1 MSGVDSLPAEAVVA
15 LNLDQRRKLAG
26 LVEAERRKASL
37 WWTFLNE
44 MRIRGELPV
53 WVKTQDVGTA
63 GDHDHWLQ
71 LREEVNK
78 AMFGKVRHIALEG
91 EPEWVG
97 ITLDGHQWGL
107 TQRPSPLE
115 AIQGTESVEQLQEK
129 VLQHLSGDIALGST
143 NERKA
148 S

>member
-1 MSGVDSLPAEAVVA
+1 MRPDSVPELA
-15 LNLDQRRKLAG
+15 LVTLSPNQRRVLAG
-26 LVEAERRKASL
+26 LVEAERSQASK

-44 MRIRGELPV
+44 MRIRGELPG
-53 WVKTQDVGTA
+53 WIRAQSIGTA
-63 GDHDHWLQ
+63 SDHDHWMQ
-71 LREEVNK
+71 LREDVNK

-97 ITLDGHQWGL
+97 VTLEGDKRGL
-107 TQRPSPLE
+107 TQRPCPLE
-115 AIQGTESVEQLQEK
+115 RVQGAESVEQLQEK

-143 NERKA
+143 NERKL

>member
-1 MSGVDSLPAEAVVA
+1 MCLDSVPDLALVA
-15 LNLDQRRKLAG
+15 LNSDQRRMLAG
-26 LVEAERRKASL
+26 LVEAERRQASL

-44 MRIRGELPV
+44 MRTRGELPA
-53 WVKTQDVGTA
+53 WMENQSVGTT

-71 LREEVNK
+71 LCEEVNK

-91 EPEWVG
+91 EPVLVG
-97 ITLDGHQWGL
+97 VTLDGDQRGL

-115 AIQGTESVEQLQEK
+115 AIQGAESVEQLQEK